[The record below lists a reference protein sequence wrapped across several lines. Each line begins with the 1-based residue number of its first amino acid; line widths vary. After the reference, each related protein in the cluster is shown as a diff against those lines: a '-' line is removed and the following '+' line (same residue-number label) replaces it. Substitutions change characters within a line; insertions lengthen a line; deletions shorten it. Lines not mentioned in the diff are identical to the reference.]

1 MSFDTGTTCKLPFG
15 TKRHMRPNN
24 RSNSES
30 NITKTAQKAS
40 KTTPQFDCTY
50 HYMTKI
56 TFTFR
61 VLYDRGHMISLEH
74 NRVLPEP
81 TNNKPGM
88 HKIKSAPIKIALPYV
103 LLGLA
108 YITYSDKM
116 VDSLFHNHDAI
127 TAIQTYKG
135 YGFVVVTGIMLYF
148 LSRHFIQALTNA
160 ILEKAQNDAFYRT
173 MVVQSSDLML
183 LTNGAGIVK
192 YVGPN
197 IERLLGYTQMEFT
210 GKNVFDYLPHEYVAP
225 MEQVRDTALN
235 NPEESIKGETMV
247 LHKNGTWIWVE
258 GNVVNRMDDPIIGG
272 LLINVRDISERKT
285 AEEKIAD
292 SELHFKAAFEQV
304 AVGMTNFDLTGSPE
318 LINEQFVQL
327 TGYPRE
333 QFRTM
338 KYWELFPSRE
348 QRDAKCL
355 FESVVSAHTVHPIST
370 TKLMRCDGSVIWVEQ
385 LLTLVRDSQGNGLYV
400 SFAIKDIDQ
409 SKKTEDELKYKTRE
423 LDTFIYRSSHDL
435 RGPITTLIGL
445 AEVGLHDNLE
455 GSANEYLSNCREVAT
470 KMEKTLDDLM
480 AITQIK
486 QWEPHYFE
494 FAPDRIINNAVRNG
508 HLANMIVNT
517 HFVKEV
523 ATERRFCSD
532 ETLFGI
538 IVTQL
543 LCNAFIFRRN
553 TPEHRVYVNVSA
565 NEKNIHLTIM
575 DNGIGIPAEN
585 LNKVFDLHFRGD
597 ELSRGSGIGL
607 YLVKSA
613 VDKLNGKI
621 ELESVRGGGTRV
633 HVTLPNEHTDVP
645 VRPKSSMQLER
656 AIL

>member
-1 MSFDTGTTCKLPFG
+1 
-15 TKRHMRPNN
+15 
-24 RSNSES
+24 
-30 NITKTAQKAS
+30 
-40 KTTPQFDCTY
+40 
-50 HYMTKI
+50 
-56 TFTFR
+56 
-61 VLYDRGHMISLEH
+61 
-74 NRVLPEP
+74 
-81 TNNKPGM
+81 M
-88 HKIKSAPIKIALPYV
+88 HKTKSAPIKIALPYI
-103 LLGLA
+103 LLGLI
-108 YITYSDKM
+108 YITFSDRM
-116 VDSLFHNHDAI
+116 VDGLFHNHNTI
-127 TAIQTYKG
+127 TAIQSYKG
-135 YGFVVVTGIMLYF
+135 YGFIIVTGIMLFF
-148 LSRHFIQALTNA
+148 LSRHYINALTKA
-160 ILEKAQNDAFYRT
+160 MKEKAENDAFYRT
-173 MVVQSSDLML
+173 LVVQSSDLML

-327 TGYPRE
+327 TGYTRE
-333 QFRTM
+333 QLRTM
-338 KYWELFPSRE
+338 KYWNLFPLQE
-348 QRDAKCL
+348 QQVARRL
-355 FESVVSAHTVHPIST
+355 FESVISANIVHPIST
-370 TKLMRCDGSVIWVEQ
+370 TKLQLADGRMIWVEQ
-385 LLTLVRDSQGNGLYV
+385 LLTLIRDSQGNGLYI
-400 SFAIKDIDQ
+400 SLAIKDIDQ
-409 SKKTEDELKYKTRE
+409 AKRTEDELKYKTRE

-455 GSANEYLSNCREVAT
+455 ASATEYLSNCREVAT

-508 HLANMIVNT
+508 HLATMMTNT

-523 ATERRFCSD
+523 TNEHRFCSD

-543 LCNAFIFRRN
+543 MANAFIFRRN
-553 TPEHRVYVNVSA
+553 NPEHRVYVNVSS
-565 NEKNIHLTIM
+565 NEKNIHLTVM

-597 ELSRGSGIGL
+597 ESSRGSGIGL

-621 ELESVRGGGTRV
+621 ELESVRGGGTRI
-633 HVTLPNEHTDVP
+633 HVTLPNEKTAAIAAPRPP
-645 VRPKSSMQLER
+645 VSLEP
-656 AIL
+656 AFA